1 MTNATFIQQYLQY
14 LNIHIIKVSM
24 DRWIKMMQ
32 CIYGREYDWAICC
45 STDICSN
52 RNGLGDDLTKWC
64 SSEKDKHPVMWLI
77 RCAVLSGFSHFPLF
91 ATPWTVAH
99 QAPLSM
105 GFSRQEYWSGL
116 PFPPPGDLPDSGTE
130 LMSPTSSALA
140 GRFFTTG
147 ATWEARLWLTGRN

>member
-1 MTNATFIQQYLQY
+1 MDKDDAV
-14 LNIHIIKVSM
+14 HIWKGIWLSQKT
-24 DRWIKMMQ
+24 
-32 CIYGREYDWAICC
+32 GC

-105 GFSRQEYWSGL
+105 GFSRQEYWRSLVPKCIMSSWRETWLHGFQQLACFHKLHNTACSCLFIIKISEFFGL
-116 PFPPPGDLPDSGTE
+116 L
-130 LMSPTSSALA
+130 
-140 GRFFTTG
+140 TTKFMVG
-147 ATWEARLWLTGRN
+147 WWYNLETIQ